1 MVEYT
6 RATDL
11 AEEIDRLKAEK
22 ARLTNVVG
30 NYRQHRDEDTVEI
43 KRLQTENERLTI
55 ENTMLRGKVQ
65 QYYVAGNKM
74 QEENERLSTALQAAA
89 NERYHRA
96 SQSESDA
103 LLIDGLTLLC
113 DKWQRRALAAES
125 REIETP

>member
-1 MVEYT
+1 MPHDDETPNEEYYRLT
-6 RATDL
+6 
-11 AEEIDRLKAEK
+11 AEN
-22 ARLTNVVG
+22 ARLTNVIG

-43 KRLQTENERLTI
+43 KRLQ
-55 ENTMLRGKVQ
+55 
-65 QYYVAGNKM
+65 
-74 QEENERLSTALQAAA
+74 AA